1 MTDDPLRTPPDSHD
15 GVSGADE
22 SGTGDGQPGPTGDG
36 DARRARLLA
45 RVRDVPDFPKP
56 GIVFKDIT
64 PLLADHA
71 TFTETVEALAA
82 PFRDRDVDTVAGIE
96 ARGFVLGA
104 PVALALGA
112 GFVPVRKQ
120 GKLPGDIV
128 SASYDL
134 EYGSA
139 VIEVT
144 SDAFVRGAR
153 VLVVDDV
160 LATGGTAAATVDL
173 VRRCGGEVVGVSML
187 MELSFLDGRTPLA
200 AAGVADPHILLRI

>member
-1 MTDDPLRTPPDSHD
+1 MTGTSSSAGL
-15 GVSGADE
+15 GADDE
-22 SGTGDGQPGPTGDG
+22 R
-36 DARRARLLA
+36 ARRLLA
-45 RVRDVPDFPKP
+45 KVRDVPDFPKP

-71 TFTETVEALAA
+71 TFTEVVEALAA
-82 PFRDRDVDTVAGIE
+82 PFRDASVDAVAGIE

-120 GKLPGDIV
+120 GKLPGATV
-128 SASYDL
+128 SASYQL

-139 VIEVT
+139 TLEVT
-144 SDAFVRGAR
+144 SDAFIRDQR

-187 MELSFLDGRTPLA
+187 MELGFLDGRAALA
-200 AAGVADPHILLRI
+200 AVGIADPHVLLGL